1 MARSPALAPFLVVI
15 LGFLGNF
22 DALGQ
27 EATPDRLIGFAPAS
41 RAAEACAEAIA
52 VATPT
57 PENARSWLRT
67 LTEEPHVAGTPADKK
82 TAEFVRDK
90 LESWGWDVE
99 MVEYE
104 VLLNYPIGPVK
115 LSILRPGEAD
125 LPVNETPN
133 DRDKDSASPDAWP
146 AFHGYAVSGEATGQV
161 VYANLG
167 RVEDFNALEK
177 MDIDVKDKIVLVRYG
192 GLFRGL
198 KVLNAQKRGASGIL
212 IYSDPIDDG
221 YAKGDV
227 YPNGPFRP
235 ESAIQRGSVQFL
247 SLGPGD
253 PSTPGWP
260 SVKDAK
266 RLPIDP
272 HNGFVT
278 SHGSAY
284 VYPFNSDPAPIRSFM
299 DSDQAQFRQKVQ
311 EWEKTTG
318 LKRDDYYATIPSLP
332 ISYEAVRPILE
343 KLAGPNVPDGWQ
355 GGLPFAY
362 HVGPGPVE
370 VEFSVAYDYKIR
382 PIWNVIATLK
392 GHVEPDR
399 WVMLGNHRD
408 AWTYGAVDPSSGTSA
423 TLEACRALG
432 EAKKA
437 GWTPRAPS
445 CTRAGTPRNTASSA

>member
-1 MARSPALAPFLVVI
+1 MARFSALLFLMAVT
-15 LGFLGNF
+15 LGFLGSF

-27 EATPDRLIGFAPAS
+27 EMTSNRMLGFAPAS
-41 RAAEACAEAIA
+41 RAAEARAEAVA

-57 PENARSWLRT
+57 PENARTWLRT

-82 TAEFVRDK
+82 TAEFVRGK

-104 VLLNYPIGPVK
+104 VLLNYPIGKAK
-115 LSILRPGEAD
+115 LSILRPGEEE
-125 LPVNETPN
+125 LSVNEMPN
-133 DRDKDSASPDAWP
+133 DWDKDSASPDAWP
-146 AFHGYAVSGEATGQV
+146 AFHGYGISGEATGQV

-167 RVEDFNALEK
+167 RVEDFNALET
-177 MDIDVKDKIVLVRYG
+177 MGIDVKDKIVLVRYG

-221 YAKGDV
+221 YSKGDV
-227 YPNGPFRP
+227 YPNGPYRP

-260 SVKDAK
+260 SVKGAK

-272 HNGFVT
+272 RNGFVT
-278 SHGSAY
+278 AHGS
-284 VYPFNSDPAPIRSFM
+284 VYPYPIGIDPSPLRSLT
-299 DSDQAQFRQKVQ
+299 DSQQEQFRQKVQ
-311 EWEKTTG
+311 QWEQTTD

-332 ISYEAVRPILE
+332 ISYEAARPILE
-343 KLAGPNVPDGWQ
+343 RLAGPNVPDGWQ
-355 GGLPFAY
+355 GGLGFAY

-370 VEFSVAYDYKIR
+370 VKFSVAYDYKVR
-382 PIWNVIATLK
+382 TIWNVMATLK
-392 GHVEPDR
+392 GSAEPDR

-408 AWTYGAVDPSSGTSA
+408 AWTYGAV
-423 TLEACRALG
+423 
-432 EAKKA
+432 
-437 GWTPRAPS
+437 
-445 CTRAGTPRNTASSA
+445 